1 MGFMTVVERTGK
13 LDVGEFELQLFD
25 SRYMLKGETEEK
37 KCKGWLKPSCIPIT
51 IILALIILVVLL
63 PLIGQDEAKS
73 VEVITLGDYDA
84 QFKNCSSPC
93 VITLVESIPENLT
106 FAEGEPTHT
115 SVFESWSQLIS
126 LAERSIDIATFYST
140 LKGQDIQPDDPD
152 PSSWQGDKIFN
163 DLMKAGTDRGIRI
176 RIIQSEPTGS
186 MPDFDTKEL
195 EVKGAAKVRSL
206 DFKKMLGNGVL
217 HTKMFLIDKKHF
229 YIGSANM
236 DWRSLT
242 QVKELGI
249 VIYNCSCLA
258 LDINKIFEV
267 YWKLGV
273 PNPYI
278 PPEWPADLQTSINKD
293 NPVTVIMNN
302 SQILTYISSSPPP
315 LCPKGRTTDLD
326 SILDCINRAHTFVYI
341 AVMDYFPTSLY
352 MDKDHYWPAIDDALR
367 RVTVV
372 KRLQVRILAS
382 YWNHTKPTMMSFLRS
397 LHALNSDVF
406 DIEVKI
412 FVVPTYTEAQAKIP
426 FSRVNHNKYM
436 VTDNAA
442 YIGTSN
448 WSEDYFVNTGGV
460 GIVLRNSVI
469 NNTEASNP
477 IREQVEEVFK
487 RDWASEYAHP
497 LSQFQDI
504 TDINCLVGTACE
516 MPQTTTEPIT
526 IKPPMNE
533 DALKGHGLRIHPMCG
548 IKLMILAYSGK
559 TICSSRGLLLKIDDR
574 AIEQF
579 SYLASQ
585 VSH

>member
-1 MGFMTVVERTGK
+1 
-13 LDVGEFELQLFD
+13 
-25 SRYMLKGETEEK
+25 MLKPETEEK
-37 KCKGWLKPSCIPIT
+37 KWKGWLKPSCIPIT
-51 IILALIILVVLL
+51 IILVLIILVVLL
-63 PLIGQDEAKS
+63 PLIGQDEVKS
-73 VEVITLGDYDA
+73 VEVMALGDYDA
-84 QFKNCSSPC
+84 QYKNCSSPC
-93 VITLVESIPENLT
+93 AITLLESIPENLT
-106 FAEGEPTHT
+106 FAAGETIHV

-152 PSSWQGDKIFN
+152 PSSWQGDKIFS
-163 DLMKAGTDRGIRI
+163 DLMKAGTERGIRI

-186 MPDFDTKEL
+186 MPDYDTKEL

-206 DFKKMLGNGVL
+206 DFKKMLGGGVL

-242 QVKELGI
+242 QVKELGLA
-249 VIYNCSCLA
+249 IYNCSCLA
-258 LDINKIFEV
+258 QDLFKIFEV

-293 NPVTVIMNN
+293 NPVSVIMNN
-302 SQILTYISSSPPP
+302 SQVLTYISSSPPP
-315 LCPKGRTTDLD
+315 ICPKGRTTDLD
-326 SILDCINRAHTFVYI
+326 SILDTINRAHSFVYI

-352 MDKDHYWPAIDDALR
+352 MQKDHYWPVIDDAIR

-397 LHALNSDVF
+397 LNSLNSDLF
-406 DIEVKI
+406 DIEIKI
-412 FVVPTYTEAQAKIP
+412 FVVPTYTEAQSRIP
-426 FSRVNHNKYM
+426 FARVNHNKYM

-460 GIVLRNSVI
+460 GFVIRNPVT
-469 NNTEASNP
+469 NGTDGSNP
-477 IREQVEEVFK
+477 LREQVEEVFK
-487 RDWASEYAHP
+487 RDWRSKYAHP
-497 LSQFQDI
+497 LSQFKDI
-504 TDINCLVGTACE
+504 THIKCVTGAYCKLPPPTEPPSIQIMDNDTFFKSRGETLAPIILCLVVTWAV
-516 MPQTTTEPIT
+516 
-526 IKPPMNE
+526 
-533 DALKGHGLRIHPMCG
+533 A
-548 IKLMILAYSGK
+548 
-559 TICSSRGLLLKIDDR
+559 
-574 AIEQF
+574 
-579 SYLASQ
+579 AS
-585 VSH
+585 HLI

>member
-1 MGFMTVVERTGK
+1 MQLFDSIKNPSPNIKLCETLKTIPPTSIEAERVFSAVGSFVTKLGARLSDKRPSPIVLELFESSSPQPFYRLELVNTVVERTGK

-258 LDINKIFEV
+258 LDVNKIFEV

-315 LCPKGRTTDLD
+315 LCPKGVHQ
-326 SILDCINRAHTFVYI
+326 IWIV
-341 AVMDYFPTSLY
+341 
-352 MDKDHYWPAIDDALR
+352 
-367 RVTVV
+367 
-372 KRLQVRILAS
+372 
-382 YWNHTKPTMMSFLRS
+382 FL
-397 LHALNSDVF
+397 
-406 DIEVKI
+406 
-412 FVVPTYTEAQAKIP
+412 
-426 FSRVNHNKYM
+426 
-436 VTDNAA
+436 
-442 YIGTSN
+442 
-448 WSEDYFVNTGGV
+448 
-460 GIVLRNSVI
+460 IVL
-469 NNTEASNP
+469 
-477 IREQVEEVFK
+477 
-487 RDWASEYAHP
+487 
-497 LSQFQDI
+497 
-504 TDINCLVGTACE
+504 
-516 MPQTTTEPIT
+516 TEPIHLFT
-526 IKPPMNE
+526 
-533 DALKGHGLRIHPMCG
+533 
-548 IKLMILAYSGK
+548 
-559 TICSSRGLLLKIDDR
+559 
-574 AIEQF
+574 
-579 SYLASQ
+579 
-585 VSH
+585 